1 MNDFE
6 QNSGDKLFAVVLAA
20 AAVIALTVVALL
32 V

>member
-6 QNSGDKLFAVVLAA
+6 ENSGDKLFAVVLT
-20 AAVIALTVVALL
+20 AVAVVALTVVALL

>member
-6 QNSGDKLFAVVLAA
+6 QHNGDKLFAVVLAA
-20 AAVIALTVVALL
+20 VAVIALTVVALL